1 MSCPECGFNF
11 CKCNKNRKKGPSA
24 VESRN
29 NVSLL
34 LKIVV
39 LIFTVIGISGT
50 ASAASFTG
58 NSSSTSLL
66 TGSVQNGTVFI
77 ENGYSGI
84 ATVKDP
90 LLKKT
95 VKLKVDYQP
104 SRSGSGFLVTKNGY
118 IITAFHVVSDPESST
133 LKKVNNEAV
142 KRYVEKTALTFY
154 IENINPQI
162 GQKLLPESSQSHPN
176 LEKNK
181 NYITNLFVKKGWIS
195 TKSYKYNI
203 YVKGP
208 ALNGIN
214 AENSLEARLV
224 DVGNS
229 TSDKD
234 IALLKVDPE
243 GKIMPALNISSN
255 NPKIGARIYIYG
267 YSGSN
272 MEKQQNTSSNNANQ
286 SSVTRSRN
294 YNPSVSSGLVTAK
307 TSNSKGIVYYKTNA
321 TASEG
326 YSGGPVVNSKNN
338 VEGVLVYGI
347 QKGNTPENEKRVG
360 TLFLSPKY
368 IKEIGNK
375 NKVPL
380 NAN

>member
-1 MSCPECGFNF
+1 VSCPKCGFNS
-11 CKCNKNRKKGPSA
+11 CKCGKNRKKYLSA
-24 VESRN
+24 VQSRN
-29 NVSLL
+29 KASLL

-39 LIFTVIGISGT
+39 LIFMVIGISGT
-50 ASAASFTG
+50 ASAAPFTE
-58 NSSSTSLL
+58 NSSSPSLHA
-66 TGSVQNGTVFI
+66 GIVQNGTVFI
-77 ENGYSGI
+77 EEGYSGI
-84 ATVKDP
+84 VAVKDP

-104 SRSGSGFLVTKNGY
+104 SRSGSGFFVTKNGY

-176 LEKNK
+176 LDKNK
-181 NYITNLFVKKGWIS
+181 NYITNLFIKKGWIS
-195 TKSYKYNI
+195 TKSYKYSI

-214 AENSLEARLV
+214 AEKSLEARLV

-243 GKIMPALNISSN
+243 GKNMPALNISLN
-255 NPKIGARIYIYG
+255 NPKIGERIYIYG
-267 YSGSN
+267 YSGST
-272 MEKQQNTSSNNANQ
+272 MERQQNTSSNNANQ
-286 SSVTRSRN
+286 SSVTRSAN
-294 YNPSVSSGLVTAK
+294 YNPSASSGRVTAK

-326 YSGGPVVNSKNN
+326 CSGGPVVNSQNN

-347 QKGNTPENEKRVG
+347 QEGNTSKNEKRVG

-380 NAN
+380 NVV